1 MPACEMVTVS
11 PSEVAPSPSIAAL
24 PSANLIPTELSS
36 SYPTSMSSAAM
47 LASMSDFA
55 A

>member
-1 MPACEMVTVS
+1 MVTVS